1 MMEIIV
7 CPNLSISTVI
17 VFQIRRILL
26 NTERFGRNL
35 CIINVE
41 FREEGCYI
49 SCLKKDCSLKTVF
62 C

>member
-1 MMEIIV
+1 MPRQTFEMMEIIV

-35 CIINVE
+35 CKEKLNLE
-41 FREEGCYI
+41 RRAA
-49 SCLKKDCSLKTVF
+49 T
-62 C
+62 